1 MCNLYHIANVMAA
14 HEIMMHEPGHQ
25 QQWHWP
31 SLPRILCPQYPD
43 DGWYMCWVWDKNII
57 DELVG
62 CVVFFHMIFLYF
74 RWVNLLSSQ
83 RQKTGRWITNPFSLC
98 QLQGL
103 DYSEMLVK
111 ICVSWQGCY
120 NMAADWL
127 AALLPAN
134 QKPGYIIILN
144 HHGYYHGNSA
154 VIQTPERVKCFLV
167 HMAFIW

>member
-31 SLPRILCPQYPD
+31 SLPRMVCRQCPD
-43 DGWYMCWVWDKNII
+43 DGWCMCLVWDKDII
-57 DELVG
+57 DESVH
-62 CVVFFHMIFLYF
+62 CVFLHMIFLYF

-83 RQKTGRWITNPFSLC
+83 KQKLGRWISNSFSLC
-98 QLQGL
+98 ELQESGL
-103 DYSEMLVK
+103 LRKVHVK
-111 ICVSWQGCY
+111 ICVIYQGCY

-134 QKPGYIIILN
+134 QKPGYVIILN
-144 HHGYYHGNSA
+144 HHGYYHGNST
-154 VIQTPERVKCFLV
+154 VIQTLKKG
-167 HMAFIW
+167 